1 MTPAFQLI
9 ADDEDVTA
17 TLADRL
23 LSLTVTDEEG
33 GSADRLEIQLDDRD
47 GRIVFPETGA
57 MLDVSLGFKGAPL
70 SFMGKYAVDG
80 VAGEGPLLS
89 LSIRATAANMI
100 GNIRA
105 PQTRS
110 WEDVTLTDILSKIAG
125 EAKLVALIAED
136 IAATHYSFLAQTSE
150 SNLHFLTRIARD
162 LNATVKPAAG
172 KLVMLRKGSGK
183 TVTGEDIE
191 LFDLPISRLTDWRWR
206 LEERTNYGSVEA
218 EWGDMDGGT
227 THKILRGDK
236 EPVHKLRHVYAT
248 KSEAIRAAEGALD
261 FAGRE
266 AFSMSLEIA
275 GFEPRAFAGGLVRLP
290 DMRSGLE
297 GDWQIVTVTHRLD
310 AALVTSL
317 QLKKARADV

>member
-9 ADDEDVTA
+9 AGDEDVTA

-89 LSIRATAANMI
+89 LLIRATAANMI

-125 EAKLVALIAED
+125 EAKLEALIADE
-136 IAATHYSFLAQTSE
+136 IAATHYSFLAQTAE

-183 TVTGEDIE
+183 TVTGEEIE
-191 LFDLPISRLTDWRWR
+191 PFDLPVSRLTDWRWR

-218 EWGDMDGGT
+218 EWGDMDG
-227 THKILRGDK
+227 
-236 EPVHKLRHVYAT
+236 
-248 KSEAIRAAEGALD
+248 ALD

-266 AFSMSLEIA
+266 AFSMSLEI
-275 GFEPRAFAGGLVRLP
+275 GRL
-290 DMRSGLE
+290 
-297 GDWQIVTVTHRLD
+297 
-310 AALVTSL
+310 
-317 QLKKARADV
+317 